1 MSVLLPVLWPRS
13 CRWTD
18 RRTFIPFSRAGYRA
32 GAVLSL
38 AADRGPLAKR
48 GRRASIGPTR
58 CNLRDFRTVYLNE
71 PQPYKYCSNAIC
83 TAKYRYKLLF
93 FLPMFL
99 FEQFRRYA
107 NVFFL
112 IIALLQQIPGVSPTG
127 RYTTLVPLICI
138 FGGISA
144 ISGDS

>member
-1 MSVLLPVLWPRS
+1 MSAGFSAAVSLLPS
-13 CRWTD
+13 D
-18 RRTFIPFSRAGYRA
+18 DDSAGGGSDGEGGGGLGGGGGA
-32 GAVLSL
+32 GA
-38 AADRGPLAKR
+38 
-48 GRRASIGPTR
+48 
-58 CNLRDFRTVYLNE
+58 NQDFRTVYLNE

-112 IIALLQQIPGVSPTG
+112 IIALLQV
-127 RYTTLVPLICI
+127 
-138 FGGISA
+138 GGLLLAGMRADWHVYFS
-144 ISGDS
+144 

>member
-1 MSVLLPVLWPRS
+1 MGTYDIPTPVDDDS
-13 CRWTD
+13 
-18 RRTFIPFSRAGYRA
+18 AGGGSDGEGGGGLGGGGGA
-32 GAVLSL
+32 GA
-38 AADRGPLAKR
+38 
-48 GRRASIGPTR
+48 
-58 CNLRDFRTVYLNE
+58 NQDFRTVYLNE